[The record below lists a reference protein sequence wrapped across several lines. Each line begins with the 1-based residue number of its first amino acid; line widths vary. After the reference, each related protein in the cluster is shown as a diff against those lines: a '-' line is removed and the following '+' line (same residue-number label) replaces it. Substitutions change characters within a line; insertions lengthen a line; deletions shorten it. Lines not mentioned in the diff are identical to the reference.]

1 MGLQFVFG
9 GSGSGKSTLVFQKVI
24 EQSQQD
30 MAKHFFLMVPDQ
42 FTMYT
47 QKEICEMHPRGGIMN
62 IDVLSFSRLIH
73 RIADE
78 VGQKERVMLDDTG
91 KNLVLRKV
99 AADVEEELVLFQKK
113 LKRPGYIHE
122 VKSML
127 SEFYQYDISPDEL
140 EDMADAAKGRGLLPY
155 KLRDLKLLYEGFQ
168 KYIQE
173 KYIVTEE
180 ALDELCHMIPQSH
193 ILRNAVLVFDGF
205 TGFTPIQNRVILEL
219 MHVAQEVIITLDADN
234 GADLHR
240 TKQHLFGLSAGT
252 YHKLSGLARKEDITV
267 RQNIYLTKKPVNR
280 YLHNPELAFLEAHL
294 FRYDKAFYPKKTQM
308 IRIEEAETLVSEVQ
322 QMCIHIKRLVRKQG
336 YCYRDIAVVTGDLSG
351 YASIVEKE
359 FLRYKIPLFLD
370 QNRSVLHQPA
380 VEYVKGALQLVRDN
394 FSYESVFRFL
404 RTGMTALTMD
414 EIDRLDLY
422 VMKMGIHGRKQYGQL
437 FARGEEA
444 GEMNALRE
452 KLMEEI
458 APLLVRCKTAKEY
471 TMQVYSLCDKNS
483 LQKKCREL
491 AEKFTE
497 TGDLVKAKEF
507 EKIYPALM
515 DLLDQIYG
523 LIGEDPLSLDEFIQI
538 FEAGVSEIQIGT
550 IPQNVDQVVVG
561 DMERTRLKKIKALFF
576 LGVNDGV
583 IPARGGNGGLL
594 SDMEREYLIESGRE
608 LAPSPRQKLFE
619 QQLYL
624 YQNMT
629 KPAEYL
635 FLSYAK
641 VDSAGKTRLPS
652 YLIRVMTGLFPK
664 LHVQTETEEN
674 EGFLAEVESAEDGLD
689 DFAGLLRKYR
699 EGSLEKTTLPKLRV
713 LQKVYDTPDAEKIRE
728 AAFYRYEPGK
738 LSRQAA
744 DSLYAERNQGSVS
757 RLELFASC
765 AYAHFLRYGLE
776 LMPRAEY
783 TFEAVDFGSVY
794 HGVLELFE
802 RSLKED
808 GISLR
813 TLTEEEMEQRLWDA
827 FSVLTKEY
835 GETIL
840 YSSARNE
847 RRIRQMHR
855 LLLRS
860 VRTMQYQMQK
870 GSFEPAY
877 FEQKFRMKGAFPL
890 VGKIDRID
898 IRREDDEI
906 YLKVMDYKSG
916 RKQFSLDDVYY
927 GLSMQ
932 LPVYMNAA
940 VSFLQERYPQTTII
954 PAAMLYYRLQ
964 KPIIEIEGTKAEE
977 EIEVEIRKQMKPD
990 GLLLG
995 EDCVLT
1001 MLDQGFTTDS
1011 DVMRVGR
1018 KKDGSFK
1025 AASQVISQ
1033 EDLGLLLS
1041 YTQKKAEQMM
1051 QQMAEGEIAVTPL
1064 KTGNHTSCDFCE
1076 YREVCRMD
1084 ERIDG
1089 YRLQELTPLTDEER
1103 KEAMERAVY
1112 GGSEEGH
1119 RDEK

>member
-219 MHVAQEVIITLDADN
+219 MHVAQEVIITLDADS

-294 FRYDKAFYPKKTQM
+294 FRYDKAFYPKETQM

-471 TMQVYSLCDKNS
+471 TMQVYSLCEKNS
-483 LQKKCREL
+483 LRK
-491 AEKFTE
+491 
-497 TGDLVKAKEF
+497 
-507 EKIYPALM
+507 
-515 DLLDQIYG
+515 
-523 LIGEDPLSLDEFIQI
+523 
-538 FEAGVSEIQIGT
+538 
-550 IPQNVDQVVVG
+550 
-561 DMERTRLKKIKALFF
+561 
-576 LGVNDGV
+576 
-583 IPARGGNGGLL
+583 
-594 SDMEREYLIESGRE
+594 
-608 LAPSPRQKLFE
+608 
-619 QQLYL
+619 
-624 YQNMT
+624 
-629 KPAEYL
+629 
-635 FLSYAK
+635 
-641 VDSAGKTRLPS
+641 SAGS
-652 YLIRVMTGLFPK
+652 W
-664 LHVQTETEEN
+664 
-674 EGFLAEVESAEDGLD
+674 
-689 DFAGLLRKYR
+689 RKSLQRR
-699 EGSLEKTTLPKLRV
+699 E
-713 LQKVYDTPDAEKIRE
+713 I
-728 AAFYRYEPGK
+728 
-738 LSRQAA
+738 LSKQ
-744 DSLYAERNQGSVS
+744 RN
-757 RLELFASC
+757 LK
-765 AYAHFLRYGLE
+765 
-776 LMPRAEY
+776 
-783 TFEAVDFGSVY
+783 
-794 HGVLELFE
+794 
-802 RSLKED
+802 RS
-808 GISLR
+808 
-813 TLTEEEMEQRLWDA
+813 
-827 FSVLTKEY
+827 
-835 GETIL
+835 
-840 YSSARNE
+840 
-847 RRIRQMHR
+847 
-855 LLLRS
+855 
-860 VRTMQYQMQK
+860 
-870 GSFEPAY
+870 
-877 FEQKFRMKGAFPL
+877 
-890 VGKIDRID
+890 
-898 IRREDDEI
+898 IRR
-906 YLKVMDYKSG
+906 
-916 RKQFSLDDVYY
+916 
-927 GLSMQ
+927 
-932 LPVYMNAA
+932 
-940 VSFLQERYPQTTII
+940 
-954 PAAMLYYRLQ
+954 
-964 KPIIEIEGTKAEE
+964 
-977 EIEVEIRKQMKPD
+977 
-990 GLLLG
+990 
-995 EDCVLT
+995 
-1001 MLDQGFTTDS
+1001 
-1011 DVMRVGR
+1011 
-1018 KKDGSFK
+1018 
-1025 AASQVISQ
+1025 
-1033 EDLGLLLS
+1033 
-1041 YTQKKAEQMM
+1041 
-1051 QQMAEGEIAVTPL
+1051 
-1064 KTGNHTSCDFCE
+1064 
-1076 YREVCRMD
+1076 
-1084 ERIDG
+1084 
-1089 YRLQELTPLTDEER
+1089 
-1103 KEAMERAVY
+1103 
-1112 GGSEEGH
+1112 
-1119 RDEK
+1119 